1 MPNTLPSYT
10 FATVDPAVT
19 ANIIEEVRLEVM
31 KSIIRNG
38 VIPSDFG
45 DLVDFCIDDFVPE
58 DIPDEQYSDYQSD
71 CDDVAFAEFHRIRS
85 HLRAAFDG
93 LSGELDR
100 PGADDY
106 KEVKHGN

>member
-1 MPNTLPSYT
+1 MLNVKPSYT
-10 FATVDPAVT
+10 FATVDPIIR

-31 KSIIRNG
+31 KYITRTG

-71 CDDVAFAEFHRIRS
+71 ADDIAFAEFHRIMG
-85 HLRAAFDG
+85 HLRAAFNPVSRGDG
-93 LSGELDR
+93 PVR
-100 PGADDY
+100 
-106 KEVKHGN
+106 VK